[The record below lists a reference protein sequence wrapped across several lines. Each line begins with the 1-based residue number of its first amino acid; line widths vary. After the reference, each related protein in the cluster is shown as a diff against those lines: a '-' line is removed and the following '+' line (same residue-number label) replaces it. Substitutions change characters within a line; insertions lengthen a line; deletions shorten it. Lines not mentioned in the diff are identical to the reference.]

1 MDNASNSTRQSEN
14 SQLANFAGGMKS
26 IAAFCADNDV
36 SRSYVY
42 TANREGLLRF
52 TKVGRATRIKLE
64 DEQAWRDSL
73 PVVTGEA
80 A

>member
-1 MDNASNSTRQSEN
+1 MTNSATQMES
-14 SQLANFAGGMKS
+14 SQGANFMGGMKS
-26 IAAFCADNDV
+26 IASFCADNDV

-42 TANREGLLRF
+42 TAHREGLLRF

-64 DEQAWRDSL
+64 DEMAWRDSL
-73 PVVTGEA
+73 PVVEA

>member
-1 MDNASNSTRQSEN
+1 MSNSTPQADS
-14 SQLANFAGGMKS
+14 SQGSKFLGGMKS

-42 TANREGLLRF
+42 TAHREGLLRF

-64 DEQAWRDSL
+64 DELAWRDSL
-73 PVVTGEA
+73 PVVEA